1 MSFAITN
8 SNLTPFI
15 RSSIEIGGLIAAE
28 VAGAAVSLASV
39 GYSKDIAPKLMDT
52 TTNAIAKHVIEPHL
66 EFFENGVSF
75 FCHTKDC
82 QPDKTQ
88 SREDRAKKI
97 AGGIVT
103 YAPATILGVATTIA
117 ARRLVNEKMGMPAE
131 HKWYRLDKIDR
142 HDKNLFFVDN
152 GVHIGASLYLSTIG
166 SGHADNII
174 DGVTN
179 ILHKTFGADEQRARQ
194 MATMGTLVD
203 VIPNAAGILVASGYI
218 VHKNYKGI

>member
-8 SNLTPFI
+8 SNLTPFTK
-15 RSSIEIGGLIAAE
+15 STIEIGGLMVAE
-28 VAGAAVSLASV
+28 GVGAAASLLAV
-39 GYSKDIAPKLMDT
+39 GYSKDIAPNLIER
-52 TTNAIAKHVIEPHL
+52 TTNAIAKYVIEPHL

-97 AGGIVT
+97 ANGIVI
-103 YAPATILGVATTIA
+103 YAPATALGVATTVM

-131 HKWYRLDKIDR
+131 HKWYRLDKIDSN
-142 HDKNLFFVDN
+142 DKKLFVVDN

-179 ILHKTFGADEQRARQ
+179 ILHKTFGMEEKRARQ

-203 VIPNAAGILVASGYI
+203 VLPNAAGILVASGYI
-218 VHKNYKGI
+218 VHKNYRGI